1 MKKLLLILILPLSF
15 HTLVKAND
23 MKDLV
28 IEGMSIGDSLLDY
41 FSEKDIKNR
50 EKTFYP
56 GSDKY
61 YIIAFEFADF
71 YETYEVTQFV
81 LKSNDEKYIIHSVSG
96 KLIYDNK
103 FSECNKKK
111 DLIGKEISQLFD
123 IEPQINNGDIL
134 KSDSTG
140 KSISNSISFFFD
152 NGDQI
157 MIDCSDWS
165 EAMDFYDNLK
175 IVILPNY
182 INQWILNEAFK

>member
-1 MKKLLLILILPLSF
+1 M
-15 HTLVKAND
+15 
-23 MKDLV
+23 
-28 IEGMSIGDSLLDY
+28 
-41 FSEKDIKNR
+41 
-50 EKTFYP
+50 
-56 GSDKY
+56 
-61 YIIAFEFADF
+61 
-71 YETYEVTQFV
+71 
-81 LKSNDEKYIIHSVSG
+81 
-96 KLIYDNK
+96 IYDNK

>member
-1 MKKLLLILILPLSF
+1 MRIIIIS
-15 HTLVKAND
+15 LVLVFNLQSWTKAND
-23 MKDLV
+23 LRDFV

-41 FSEKDIKNR
+41 FSEEDIKNK
-50 EKTFYP
+50 EKNFYP

-165 EAMDFYDNLK
+165 EAMNFYDNLK
-175 IVILPNY
+175 LVILPNY
-182 INQWILNEAFK
+182 VNQWLLDEAFK